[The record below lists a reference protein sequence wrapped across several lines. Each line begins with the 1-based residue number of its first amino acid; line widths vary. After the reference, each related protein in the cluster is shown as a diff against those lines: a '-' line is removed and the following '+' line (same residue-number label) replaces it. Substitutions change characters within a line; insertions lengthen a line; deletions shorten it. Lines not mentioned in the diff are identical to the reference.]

1 MVDILI
7 AEHLYD
13 TIRRQK
19 YARNEPIVEAA
30 DSFILYHVFDHPL
43 DYNRVLYNDNVS
55 NIY

>member
-1 MVDILI
+1 VVDILI

-43 DYNRVLYNDNVS
+43 DYNRVLYNDNV
-55 NIY
+55 